1 MTKWR
6 FKVSEAISPAQQN
19 VTEQPKKKGNLN
31 PVIILLSVV
40 VVAVLM
46 TYFFDSGQFERN
58 GKLII
63 PGTYQVLE
71 KDVSPL
77 NLIGIY
83 PQEGKAQAVS
93 LLDALVSIP
102 QAITKQAGMIFMVL
116 FIGGMFGV
124 LDKVGAIETGLERT
138 LSATRGNVYLLV
150 PILMVVFSMGST
162 FMGMAKEFLL
172 VIPMVVAMATRLGLS
187 KIIGLAIVTIPVKVG
202 YLASITNP
210 YALSVAQPLVDV
222 PIFSGMGMRIFVY
235 VVLMIIGVAY
245 VLHSIRKEARTTEII
260 AQWDNKPLPVRHTLV
275 LTVLGLGIAFLVY
288 ASQTWKWKY
297 NELSAY
303 YISLGVIFAVIGGL
317 SANDTIN
324 AFISGMKKVLIA
336 GVLIGLATSVAIVL
350 AQGKVLDTII
360 YHLAGVI
367 GEGQPTLAAY
377 GMFFSQLVIDVAIP
391 STSGQAA
398 VTMPILG
405 PLGQLSGVDPHT
417 TVLAFL
423 MGNGATNIITPTSS
437 GLLIFLATAQVGWGQ
452 WARYIF
458 PFFLI
463 TIACTLV
470 FLSISLHV
478 YA

>member
-1 MTKWR
+1 M
-6 FKVSEAISPAQQN
+6 SETLSPVQSSLA
-19 VTEQPKKKGNLN
+19 EPKKKKGHLN

-40 VVAVLM
+40 LVAVLM
-46 TYFFDSGQFERN
+46 TYFFDSGQFQRD

-63 PGTYQVLE
+63 PGTYQVIE
-71 KDVSPL
+71 KSVSPL
-77 NLIGIY
+77 NLFGIY
-83 PQEGKAQAVS
+83 PDNTDAEAVS

-102 QAITKQAGMIFMVL
+102 QAISKRSGMIFMVL

-124 LDKVGAIETGLERT
+124 LDKIGAIETGLERT
-138 LSATRGNVYLLV
+138 LSATKGNVYLLV
-150 PILMVVFSMGST
+150 PLLMLVFSLGST

-187 KIIGLAIVTIPVKVG
+187 RIIGLAIVAIPVKVG

-222 PIFSGMGMRIFVY
+222 PMFSGMGMRIFVY

-245 VLHSIRKEARTTEII
+245 VLWSIKKEAQTTEILT
-260 AQWDNKPLPVRHTLV
+260 QWDHKPLPTRHALV
-275 LTVLGLGIAFLVY
+275 LGVLGLGIAFLVY
-288 ASQTWKWKY
+288 ASQTWHWKY

-303 YISLGVIFAVIGGL
+303 YISLGAIFALIGGL
-317 SANDTIN
+317 SANESIN

-336 GVLIGLATSVAIVL
+336 GVLIGLATAVAIVL
-350 AQGKVLDTII
+350 AQGQVLDTII

-377 GMFFSQLVIDVAIP
+377 GMFFSQLIIDVAIP

-463 TIACTLV
+463 TIGCALA
-470 FLSISLHV
+470 FLSISLYV